1 MCDKRQACQANGP
14 PAKKLKKTCKNDA
27 LESSTGSSI
36 NDNERVHP
44 VAQYQ
49 SLFDNTVPT
58 SVRYDGK
65 LPLQPEELLLY
76 SLINVMS

>member
-14 PAKKLKKTCKNDA
+14 PAKKFKKTCKNDA

-36 NDNERVHP
+36 DDNERVHP